1 MNVIRH
7 QAVAKQR
14 DAVALRAFAE
24 SFEIETPVVVEQED
38 VLAIVAP
45 LRDVMRHTR
54 HHPGHTGHSVN
65 EELLLSHSS
74 GAVPNPPPV
83 RELSPTRPT
92 RPNPPNPPS
101 PTRPNPTVPNP
112 TNPTTVRELSP
123 TPTQPPWVAD
133 ITYIRLRREF
143 VCLAVLLDAYSRR
156 VIGWALGRTWEAKLT
171 LSALRMA
178 LRQRRPAAGLVHHSD
193 RGVQYACG
201 AYTDLLKQHTI
212 SSSM

>member
-54 HHPGHTGHSVN
+54 RHHPGHTGHSVN

-74 GAVPNPPPV
+74 GAVPNPPSPTRPNPPNPPTRPV
-83 RELSPTRPT
+83 RELSPTRPGSC
-92 RPNPPNPPS
+92 P
-101 PTRPNPTVPNP
+101 
-112 TNPTTVRELSP
+112 
-123 TPTQPPWVAD
+123 QPPWVAD

>member
-54 HHPGHTGHSVN
+54 RHHPGHTGHSVN

-74 GAVPNPPPV
+74 GAVPNRSPRSSNRRCGFPASG
-83 RELSPTRPT
+83 SPTGFLPQAVAGGGPRCIRRRRST
-92 RPNPPNPPS
+92 PNWPN
-101 PTRPNPTVPNP
+101 
-112 TNPTTVRELSP
+112 TTWSLNRRAP
-123 TPTQPPWVAD
+123 RDDTFF
-133 ITYIRLRREF
+133 RLRKNPRTRSHTW
-143 VCLAVLLDAYSRR
+143 LSTARYAISR
-156 VIGWALGRTWEAKLT
+156 V
-171 LSALRMA
+171 
-178 LRQRRPAAGLVHHSD
+178 P
-193 RGVQYACG
+193 
-201 AYTDLLKQHTI
+201 
-212 SSSM
+212 

>member
-54 HHPGHTGHSVN
+54 RHHPGHTGHSVN

-74 GAVPNPPPV
+74 GAVPK
-83 RELSPTRPT
+83 L
-92 RPNPPNPPS
+92 PPNS
-101 PTRPNPTVPNP
+101 PNSPN
-112 TNPTTVRELSP
+112 SQ
-123 TPTQPPWVAD
+123 TP
-133 ITYIRLRREF
+133 
-143 VCLAVLLDAYSRR
+143 
-156 VIGWALGRTWEAKLT
+156 LGR
-171 LSALRMA
+171 
-178 LRQRRPAAGLVHHSD
+178 SD
-193 RGVQYACG
+193 RV
-201 AYTDLLKQHTI
+201 
-212 SSSM
+212 